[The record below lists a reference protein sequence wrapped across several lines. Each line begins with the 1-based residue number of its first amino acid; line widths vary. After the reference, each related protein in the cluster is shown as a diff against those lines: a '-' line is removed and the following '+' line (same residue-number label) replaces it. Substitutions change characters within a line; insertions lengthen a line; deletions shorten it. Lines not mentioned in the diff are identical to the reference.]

1 MKKIVVVILLVL
13 VTIYG
18 YGMVTL
24 SEGASNRFLNELEN
38 LSMTGKGEEYCA
50 RLHEN
55 LKVSIRDH
63 SAEPP
68 ADFEGDREDFC
79 GYVTYAMKGIEI
91 LGVSTNVT
99 RKNFTVKRDWLHP
112 WTVHVSY
119 HEDRTTTMS
128 KAGTT
133 RYEVSDDRLTL
144 VQTYGG
150 VKLLSLESEVGVVP
164 QPAGQ

>member
-24 SEGASNRFLNELEN
+24 SEGASNGFLNELEQ
-38 LSMTGKGEEYCA
+38 LSMTGKSEEYCA

-68 ADFEGDREDFC
+68 ADFDGNREDFC

-99 RKNFTVKRDWLHP
+99 REDFTVEREWLHP

-119 HEDRTTTMS
+119 HEERTTTMT

-133 RYEVSDDRLTL
+133 IHTVSDDRLTL
-144 VQTYGG
+144 VQTFNG
-150 VKLLSLESEVGVVP
+150 VKLLNLESKVE
-164 QPAGQ
+164 PAVAQ

>member
-24 SEGASNRFLNELEN
+24 SEGASNRFLNELEQ

-68 ADFEGDREDFC
+68 ADFDGNREDFC

-99 RKNFTVKRDWLHP
+99 REDFTVEREWLHP

-119 HEDRTTTMS
+119 HEERTTTMT

-133 RYEVSDDRLTL
+133 IHTVSDDRLTL
-144 VQTYGG
+144 VQTFNG
-150 VKLLSLESEVGVVP
+150 VKLLNLESKVE
-164 QPAGQ
+164 PAVAQ

>member
-1 MKKIVVVILLVL
+1 MKKIVAVILISLL
-13 VTIYG
+13 AIYG
-18 YGMVTL
+18 YGWVTL
-24 SEGASNRFLNELEN
+24 SESASNRFLNDLEN
-38 LSMTGKGEEYCA
+38 LSMTGKGEQYCA
-50 RLHEN
+50 RLHED

-68 ADFEGDREDFC
+68 ADFDGNREDFC

-91 LGVSTNVT
+91 LGVSTNVA
-99 RKNFTVKRDWLHP
+99 REDFTVERDWLHP

-133 RYEVSDDRLTL
+133 IHTVSDDRLTL
-144 VQTYGG
+144 VQTFDG
-150 VKLLSLESEVGVVP
+150 VKLLYLESRVD
-164 QPAGQ
+164 PAGQ